1 LSSAYNQD
9 LAEHET
15 LGKDYRIVV
24 ERRSDS
30 SVAVVAPHGGSI
42 ERGTYEIARAIAGND
57 FSLYPF
63 EGTKASG
70 NYARS

>member
-1 LSSAYNQD
+1 MSNAYRNYQD
-9 LAEHET
+9 LAD

-42 ERGTYEIARAIAGND
+42 ELGTSEVARDRGRRFLPLPIRRNQGV
-57 FSLYPF
+57 
-63 EGTKASG
+63 G
-70 NYARS
+70 